1 MDMFA
6 LKYAQLSKM
15 DVNFPFLLSPTVS
28 VQEEQ
33 QQTVP
38 TPGEIW
44 NIETFILKLTNY
56 IIGDSQLISIIIQ
69 WARQISNEWFKV
81 WNDMCKVSA

>member
-6 LKYAQLSKM
+6 LKYAQLSKL
-15 DVNFPFLLSPTVS
+15 DVNFPFLLSQTVS

-44 NIETFILKLTNY
+44 NIETVILKLTNY

-69 WARQISNEWFKV
+69 WARQINNESFKV